1 MEMIILT
8 GSDLNSFLGSIGAI
22 DHSVDAGGDI
32 RRISFMIDDGL
43 KVKINEEVWSPPM
56 GDVTRID

>member
-1 MEMIILT
+1 MDMVVLE

-32 RRISFMIDDGL
+32 YRMRFMIDEGL
-43 KVKINEEVWSPPM
+43 KVKINEETWSPPM
-56 GDVTRID
+56 GEIKSV